1 MYRRCLR
8 NKKLIKMDK
17 KKLVTSILKS
27 VGILTFIMFIAA
39 LFLFTADFILNLPNK
54 HQIIIV
60 ILIFVSLMTFLGFV
74 LAERFYKE
82 EVKSR

>member
-1 MYRRCLR
+1 
-8 NKKLIKMDK
+8 MDK

-27 VGILTFIMFIAA
+27 VGILTLIMFITA
-39 LFLFTADFILNLPNK
+39 LFLLTADFILNLPNK
-54 HQIIIV
+54 YQIIIV